1 MRMPAITLRR
11 LALCL
16 AVLLPATLL
25 APSQPRA
32 QLLRDLNPFSRTHRL
47 AKLLP
52 AVVNF
57 TVIKLLQE
65 NSDDPAPAGTPGARR
80 VERFGSGFIIDPSG
94 IIVTNR
100 HVIDGAAE
108 ITVTLSDGR
117 PLKGTVIAATTR
129 IDCALVKINSDKPL
143 PVVKWGDSSKLRV
156 GDQVMAVGN
165 PLGVGESVSYGIV
178 SGLNRNINISSF
190 DDFIQTDAS
199 INPGNSGG
207 PLVNLNG
214 EVVGVDTAIFTAGG
228 AGGSVGIGF
237 ALPAA
242 DVQFVVDNMRR
253 NGGKLKVGYLGA
265 VFQDVSPAMADALG
279 LPQPRGQIVATIEK
293 DSPAT
298 KAGLKEGDVIQKFGD
313 QMPKDIRALARMIAE
328 AKIDTPLPVTIWRDG
343 KAMTVAVTPTEW
355 IDEAAV
361 PVAAT
366 PEMAKT
372 GSTDPAALGLKLASV
387 PAEARAQYKLAE
399 GEGGVLVQEINA
411 GSIAAERGLVA
422 GDVILR
428 VQGNPVATPDD
439 VAKSL
444 ADARTQNRHFA
455 LLLVQRPTGQRWE
468 TVPIAP
474 AS

>member
-1 MRMPAITLRR
+1 MPGKTLRR

-16 AVLLPATLL
+16 AVLLPATMLV
-25 APSQPRA
+25 ASQPRA

-57 TVIKLLQE
+57 TIIKLLQE
-65 NSDDPAPAGTPGARR
+65 NSDDPATPGTPGARR

-117 PLKGTVIAATTR
+117 QLKGTVIAATTR
-129 IDCALVKINSDKPL
+129 IDCALVKINGDKPF

-178 SGLNRNINISSF
+178 SGLNRNINISAF

-207 PLVNLNG
+207 ALVNMSG
-214 EVVGVDTAIFTAGG
+214 EVVGVNTALFAAGG

-237 ALPAA
+237 ALPEA
-242 DVQFVVDNMRR
+242 DVRFVVDNMRR

-279 LPQPRGQIVATIEK
+279 LAQPRGQIIATVGN
-293 DSPAT
+293 DTPAA
-298 KAGLKEGDVIQKFGD
+298 KAGLQQGDVVQKFGE

-328 AKIDTPLPVTIWRDG
+328 AKIDAPLPVTIWRDG
-343 KAMTVAVTPTEW
+343 KSMTIPVTPTEW
-355 IDEAAV
+355 IDEVSV
-361 PVAAT
+361 PVAAA
-366 PEMAKT
+366 PAESRS
-372 GSTDPAALGLKLASV
+372 GSTDPAALGLKLTSV
-387 PAEARAQYKLAE
+387 PADARAQYKLAE
-399 GEGGVLVQEINA
+399 GEGGVLVQDINA

-428 VQGNPVATPDD
+428 VQGNAVATPED

-455 LLLVQRPTGQRWE
+455 LLLLQRPTGQRWE